1 MGSLKGR
8 VPLLSLAWLLGCEWW
23 ALLVGPAHERMN
35 ARSCRVWAG
44 LGVGR
49 RHLVSE
55 PGWPMP
61 ALGGFPRGVGCQ
73 GPVVS
78 ASALVPHRLAKGAVG
93 NLKGRVPLLSLVW
106 LLGCEWWTLSAEPA
120 HERMNARS
128 YGLGGGW
135 TLTNHHSHGKR
146 NPTERQQA
154 LACRQDRAVTAQ
166 RLQPQ
171 DTSVTIEPSKAC
183 PTNPSS
189 ASLDSYFSLS

>member
-1 MGSLKGR
+1 VVGSLG
-8 VPLLSLAWLLGCEWW
+8 W
-23 ALLVGPAHERMN
+23 AGPRAHERPKLSSVGW
-35 ARSCRVWAG
+35 ARGWTPTSGIRTRLAHAC
-44 LGVGR
+44 LGR
-49 RHLVSE
+49 L
-55 PGWPMP
+55 PK
-61 ALGGFPRGVGCQ
+61 GVGCQ

-120 HERMNARS
+120 YEPMNARS